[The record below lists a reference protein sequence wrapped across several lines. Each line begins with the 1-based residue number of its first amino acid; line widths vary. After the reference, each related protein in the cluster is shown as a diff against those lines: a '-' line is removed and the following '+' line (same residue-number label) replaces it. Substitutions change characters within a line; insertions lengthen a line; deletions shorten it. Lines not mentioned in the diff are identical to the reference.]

1 MGSPDLKCSNDNCE
15 VDSRGKCIFCG
26 HYPALEGPDRT
37 SNCQSDSEAV
47 GYVTISDDER
57 RWILGRPCF
66 VLASTARRLRSL
78 GHKIETSAEDEQ
90 AVVIDWML
98 WMYAKYGK
106 SWRDKIEE
114 ELK

>member
-1 MGSPDLKCSNDNCE
+1 MAEKGFIMNE
-15 VDSRGKCIFCG
+15 T
-26 HYPALEGPDRT
+26 LEEPQGNQT
-37 SNCQSDSEAV
+37 SNEQGVGSQTL
-47 GYVTISDDER
+47 GYVTISDAER

-66 VLASTARRLRSL
+66 VLASTARILRKL

-106 SWRDKIEE
+106 SWRDKMEE

>member
-1 MGSPDLKCSNDNCE
+1 
-15 VDSRGKCIFCG
+15 
-26 HYPALEGPDRT
+26 
-37 SNCQSDSEAV
+37 
-47 GYVTISDDER
+47 
-57 RWILGRPCF
+57 LG
-66 VLASTARRLRSL
+66 STARRLRKL

-114 ELK
+114 VLG

>member
-1 MGSPDLKCSNDNCE
+1 MDHEIIKESERIKTAKTQEVGSP
-15 VDSRGKCIFCG
+15 
-26 HYPALEGPDRT
+26 
-37 SNCQSDSEAV
+37 AV
-47 GYVTISDDER
+47 GYVPMSDDER

-66 VLASTARRLRSL
+66 VLASTARRLRKL

-98 WMYAKYGK
+98 WMYKKYGK